1 MTCPQCNVENP
12 PGGKFCSSCG
22 SVLAKAC
29 SECGAS
35 ARPDDRFCSAC
46 GQSLTAAAAET
57 LSRQPIPPIQ
67 YSMQD
72 IEELLILRRMI
83 RKEEIAT
90 KTLNQNDVDKLF
102 G

>member
-1 MTCPQCNVENP
+1 
-12 PGGKFCSSCG
+12 
-22 SVLAKAC
+22 
-29 SECGAS
+29 
-35 ARPDDRFCSAC
+35 
-46 GQSLTAAAAET
+46 
-57 LSRQPIPPIQ
+57 
-67 YSMQD
+67 MQD